1 MIINLA
7 DVEQLSIKA
16 ESVDF
21 QYDMYKKKFVK
32 NLLTL
37 SSLFFGNVW
46 KLKRMKLFT
55 DS

>member
-21 QYDMYKKKFVK
+21 QYDMYKKSVK

-37 SSLFFGNVW
+37 SSQFFGNVW
-46 KLKRMKLFT
+46 KLKRMKLFIG
-55 DS
+55 S